1 MFDIIFDYIEKK
13 IDLLK
18 LEVSEKTVISAGFLT
33 FLTCALIA
41 LIFFVVLFNIGL
53 AFWLGK
59 MMGNYSYGFFAVSGF
74 YLLCLIL
81 IIIFRNNIKRAV
93 ANFILKSFN
102 D

>member
-18 LEVSEKTVISAGFLT
+18 LEVSEKTVISAGFIT
-33 FLTCALIA
+33 FLICALIA
-41 LIFFVVLFNIGL
+41 LIFFIVLFNIGI
-53 AFWLGK
+53 AFWVGK
-59 MMGNYSYGFFAVSGF
+59 MVGSYSYGFFIVSGF

-81 IIIFRNNIKRAV
+81 IVIFRNSIKRAV

-102 D
+102 N